1 MSADAAKAL
10 VDVDLDD
17 KYTLDEGRIYLT
29 GVQALVRLP
38 LIQKR
43 RDAAAGKNTSAFI
56 SGYRGSPL
64 GTYDQQLWRA
74 KKHLKSHDI
83 HFQPGVNEELAATAC
98 WGSQQTNLYPGAK
111 FDGTFSIWYGKGPG
125 VDRSGDVFKHAT
137 FAGTSPWGGVLAMAG
152 DDHLSKSS
160 TLPHQ
165 SEFAFLDASVPVM
178 NPAGVQDTLDF
189 GLYGIALSR
198 FAGVWVGFKT
208 TAEIMDSSASVEAH
222 PDAVKINLPEDFEMP
237 AGGLN
242 IRWPDPWLEQEE
254 RLHRFKYPAVHA
266 FARANDIDRVVIDAS
281 KPRLVVMTTGKSY
294 LDVRQALDDL
304 GIDAELAEHIGL
316 RVYKIGMPWPLEPS
330 KAKAA
335 AAGAE
340 RVVVVE
346 EKRGLIEWQLKDQL
360 YALPEGSRPLIEGK
374 TDVEGRPLFPVQGEL
389 SASQIAL
396 AIADRILAYADID
409 RIKARRALIQQRS
422 EAANVEPSSFQRTPY
437 FCSGCPHNTSTRVP
451 EGSRAAA
458 GIGCH
463 FMASWMPER
472 KTTTFT
478 QMGGEG
484 VNWVGQAPFTETPHI
499 FANLGDGT
507 YNHSGI
513 LAIRQAVA
521 ANTTMTYKILFN
533 DAVAMTGGQPSDNG
547 LTPWMIAQQVAAEG
561 VNRVEIVTDDPDK
574 YPLGT
579 DWPANSAIHHRDDLD
594 AVQRDLREVEGV
606 TVLLYDQTCAA
617 EKRRRRKRGLMDDPD
632 KRIFINEA
640 VCEGCGD
647 CGQKSN
653 CVSILPVETEFG
665 RKRQI
670 DQSSCNK
677 DYSCV
682 KGFCPSFVNVIGG
695 KLRKAKVEAPS
706 QPAALGK
713 PDLFEVLPEPKLPGL
728 EKPYG
733 ILVTGIG
740 GTGVVTIGALIAM
753 AAHLEGK
760 GTTTLDMIGLAQKGG
775 SVLSHVKV
783 ARSPDQLHAVRIAT
797 GSADLMLAC
806 DIATATSKD
815 GLSMVSQGKTM
826 AVVNTQET
834 MTGRFTQN
842 ADEVFP
848 GDEMRELLRR
858 QTGENSTMFLDATR
872 LATRLLGDS
881 IAANLFMLGY
891 AWQQGLVPLGHEAIE
906 RAIEINGVAIAFNKQ
921 AFLWGRRAA
930 HDLAAVEAIIA
941 PKREEAAPKTKPIA
955 ETLDEIVAV
964 RVKELTAY
972 QNAAYAERYT
982 ARVERI
988 RAAEA
993 KAVPGSDALARTV
1006 ARYLHK
1012 LMAIKDEYE
1021 VARLYTDGRFLK
1033 HLNSTFEGAFK
1044 IELNMAPPLIA
1055 PKDPQTGHLKKLTFG
1070 PWMLKALGLVAKL
1083 KGLRGT
1089 AFDVFGKTEERRM
1102 ERRLLAEYEA
1112 MLDEVE
1118 RSLSAGTHPIAVEL
1132 AGLPEQIRGYGHVKE
1147 THVERAKAYEAD
1159 LLAKLRDPAAA
1170 KAAAE

>member
-1 MSADAAKAL
+1 MAGDTAKAATAL
-10 VDVDLDD
+10 AQVDLDD
-17 KYTLDEGRIYLT
+17 KYTLDDGRIFLT

-38 LIQKR
+38 LMQKR
-43 RDAAAGKNTSAFI
+43 RDAAAGKNTSGFI

-64 GTYDQQLWRA
+64 GGYDQQIWRA
-74 KKHLKSHDI
+74 KKHMKSHDI

-111 FDGTFSIWYGKGPG
+111 FDGTFAIWYGKGPG

-137 FAGTSPWGGVLAMAG
+137 FAGTAPWGGVLAMAG
-152 DDHLSKSS
+152 DDHVSKSS

-165 SEFAFLDASVPVM
+165 SEFAFLDASVPVL

-189 GLYGIALSR
+189 GLFGIALSR

-208 TAEIMDSSASVEAH
+208 TAEIMDSTASVDAH
-222 PDAVKINLPEDFEMP
+222 PDALEITIPTDFEMP
-237 AGGLN
+237 EGGLN

-254 RLHRFKYPAVHA
+254 RLHIYKYPAVHA
-266 FARANDIDRVVIDAS
+266 FVRANAIDNVVIDSTAP
-281 KPRLVVMTTGKSY
+281 KLTIVTTGKSY

-304 GIDAELAEHIGL
+304 GIDDALAEEIGL
-316 RVYKIGMPWPLEPS
+316 RVYKVGMPWPLEPT
-330 KAKAA
+330 KARAA
-335 AAGAE
+335 CAGSE
-340 RVVVVE
+340 RVLVVE
-346 EKRGLIEWQLKDQL
+346 EKRALIEWQLKEQL
-360 YALPEGSRPLIEGK
+360 YALPEGQRPKIEGK
-374 TDVEGRPLFPVQGEL
+374 TDLAGKPLFKVQAEL
-389 SASQIAL
+389 LATDVAL
-396 AIADRILAYADID
+396 AIADRILEFADVE
-409 RIKARRALIQQRS
+409 RIKARRALIRQRV
-422 EAANVEPSSFQRTPY
+422 AASVAKPSSFARTPY

-463 FMASWMPER
+463 FMANWMPER
-472 KTTTFT
+472 NTSTFT

-484 VNWVGQAPFTETPHI
+484 ANWVGQAPFTETKHI

-547 LTPWMIAQQVAAEG
+547 LTPWVIAQQVAAEG
-561 VNRVEIVTDDPDK
+561 VNRVEVVTDDPDK

-579 DWPANSAIHHRDDLD
+579 AWPANSAIHHRDDLD
-594 AVQRDLREVEGV
+594 QVQRDLRESEGV

-617 EKRRRRKRGLMDDPD
+617 EKRRRRKRGTMEDPN
-632 KRIFINEA
+632 KRIFINER

-647 CGQKSN
+647 CGEKSN

-695 KLRKAKVEAPS
+695 KVRKAKAEAP
-706 QPAALGK
+706 ARAERAK
-713 PDLFEVLPEPKLPGL
+713 PDLFEALPDPKLPSL
-728 EKPYG
+728 DEPYG

-740 GTGVVTIGALIAM
+740 GTGVVTIGALLGM

-760 GTTTLDMIGLAQKGG
+760 GTSILDMTGLAQKGG
-775 SVLSHVKV
+775 SVMSHVKI
-783 ARSPDQLHAVRIAT
+783 AKAPENLHAVRIAT

-806 DIATATSKD
+806 DIATAVSKD
-815 GLSMVSQGKTM
+815 GLSLISQGKTS
-826 AVVNTQET
+826 AVVNTQQT

-848 GDEMRELLRR
+848 GEDMKQLLRQ
-858 QTGENSTMFLDATR
+858 QTGENSTMFLDANR

-881 IAANLFMLGY
+881 IASNLFMLGY
-891 AWQQGLVPLGHEAIE
+891 AWQMGLVPLSREAIE
-906 RAIEINGVAIAFNKQ
+906 RAIELNGVAIDFNKQ

-930 HDLAAVEAIIA
+930 HDLPAVERIV
-941 PKREEAAPKTKPIA
+941 EPKTEAEPARTIA
-955 ETLDEIVAV
+955 VTLDEIVAK
-964 RVKELTAY
+964 RVAELTAY
-972 QNAAYAERYT
+972 QDAAYADRYRQRV
-982 ARVERI
+982 ARI
-988 RAAEA
+988 AAAEQ
-993 KAVPGSDALARTV
+993 KAMPGSEALAV
-1006 ARYLHK
+1006 AAARYLHK

-1021 VARLYTDGRFLK
+1021 VARLYTDGGFLE
-1033 HLNSTFEGAFK
+1033 HLNRSFEGNFRL
-1044 IELNMAPPLIA
+1044 EFNMAPPLIA
-1055 PKDPQTGHLKKLTFG
+1055 PRDPQTGHLKKLVFG
-1070 PWMLKALGLVAKL
+1070 PWMLKALGLVARM
-1083 KGLRGT
+1083 KGLRGGK
-1089 AFDVFGKTEERRM
+1089 FDLFGRTDERRM
-1102 ERRLLAEYEA
+1102 ERRILAEYEA
-1112 MLDEVE
+1112 LLDEIAE
-1118 RSLSAGTHPIAVEL
+1118 SLTADTHATALEL
-1132 AGLPEQIRGYGHVKE
+1132 ASLPEHIRGYGHVREKHI
-1147 THVERAKAYEAD
+1147 TTVKAQEAD
-1159 LLAKLRDPAAA
+1159 LLARFRNPEMA
-1170 KAAAE
+1170 KTAAE